1 MKKVLSVLLVFC
13 LVFGLSISAFASDTT
28 KNENSISIVMVL
40 NKETAIVNGTEL
52 SITAPVLAFNKTYV
66 DLYCVAPL
74 MGVSVQWVED
84 YIGYFKAIANDKSLD
99 FKLIYQCSDLINQ
112 NYKFF
117 VKDSKI
123 FVSLRELC
131 ELTEYNISYSN
142 GIITVG
148 NNCDFTEEV
157 FSNINPYNSDEYV
170 KTAYPARNEYVIYPY
185 QKYSY
190 ETMMANAKQLEHMY
204 PEIIKTSSIGNSVEG
219 RDLLLIEF
227 GKGQNKVFVCGTHH
241 AREYISTTYLMYA
254 IDRYAYAYR
263 NGYMW
268 GKYSPKDILDNITF
282 CIVPMVNP
290 DGVNLVQNGINATK
304 NPDEIAAMGI
314 YEGSR
319 YGYRAWKA
327 NVHGVD
333 LNWNYDKDWSLE
345 KNKNERGSSGFNGDS
360 PNTEPETIA
369 VSKYVDNNV
378 FDAYM
383 SFHTQGEVFYWA
395 ENDENPTYINK
406 AIKRDTGFDEY
417 IESATGVGGSFFD
430 YVYRKYNKPTIT
442 VELCPYV
449 GNYPYPDKKFD
460 TVWTPAKNVL
470 LIVGNEILYNKLMK
484 N

>member
-1 MKKVLSVLLVFC
+1 MRKILAVILLAVF
-13 LVFGLSISAFASDTT
+13 VFGLSTPALASDTSQGT
-28 KNENSISIVMVL
+28 KGFSMVMAV
-40 NKETAIVNGTEL
+40 NNETAIVNGVES
-52 SITAPVLAFNKTYV
+52 SITAPIMVLDKTYV
-66 DLYCVAPL
+66 DLYKIAPL
-74 MGVSVQWVED
+74 MGLSVQWVED
-84 YIGYFKAIANDKSLD
+84 YIGYFKALANDKFIN
-99 FKLIYQCSDLINQ
+99 FKLIYQWNDLINQ
-112 NYKFF
+112 KHKFF
-117 VKDSKI
+117 VKDTKI

-131 ELTEYNISYSN
+131 ELAGCSITYND
-142 GIITVG
+142 GFITVG
-148 NNCDFTEEV
+148 NQYEFNREIFGD
-157 FSNINPYNSDEYV
+157 INTYGFDAYIKS
-170 KTAYPARNEYVIYPY
+170 AYPLKNEYVVYPY

-190 ETMMANAKQLEHMY
+190 ENMMDDAKKLEHIY
-204 PEIIKTSSIGNSVEG
+204 PDLVKTSSIGKSVEG

-227 GKGQNKVFVCGTHH
+227 GKGTNKIFVCGTHH
-241 AREYISTTYLMYA
+241 AREYIATTYLMYA
-254 IDRYAYAYR
+254 LDRYAYAYR
-263 NGYMW
+263 NGSMW
-268 GKYSPKDILDNITF
+268 GRYSPKDILDNITF

-304 NPDEIAAMGI
+304 NPTEIASMGI
-314 YEGSR
+314 YEGKI
-319 YGYRAWKA
+319 YGYSAWKA

-395 ENDENPTYINK
+395 ENDESPTYINE

-417 IESATGVGGSFFD
+417 KESATGVGGSFFD

-460 TVWTPAKNVL
+460 TAWTPAKNVM